1 MYYNTYDT
9 YFYKKNGLQINYFSK
24 ASLNE
29 SKTSLQVMK
38 KGSSVLS
45 ILKDEL
51 YKKSKILFKTENISL
66 YWTFSIIEQKG
77 IFK

>member
-1 MYYNTYDT
+1 
-9 YFYKKNGLQINYFSK
+9 
-24 ASLNE
+24 
-29 SKTSLQVMK
+29 MK